1 MQRGSHAGKA
11 EHCSWAPQSQ
21 SYRFVSNTVKRP
33 VVTSVLGASGV
44 IIGHT
49 GWAPSRK
56 CDPAALGLCVAQRLP
71 SGTSVTAPIQLRITF
86 VVLFLFQLF
95 TAIYVWT
102 KAQPHPFGISAD
114 AVWKLCDR
122 PAHGVFPRGFC
133 SHKNSS
139 HHESL
144 MQLVFISFFESIFMS
159 ALWGFLIH
167 VYLKC
172 DVFHFWNQIFIPA
185 NNILES
191 HLPAL
196 SCLSARLEPK
206 NLSQNKSNK
215 PWQV

>member
-1 MQRGSHAGKA
+1 MRSSSSGAVRCSAPA
-11 EHCSWAPQSQ
+11 LWDLCHCSHSTQNNFCCAF
-21 SYRFVSNTVKRP
+21 FVSIVY
-33 VVTSVLGASGV
+33 
-44 IIGHT
+44 GHLCLNKGT
-49 GWAPSRK
+49 APSIWHFCR
-56 CDPAALGLCVAQRLP
+56 CCLETVRQASTWCF
-71 SGTSVTAPIQLRITF
+71 SSW
-86 VVLFLFQLF
+86 FLFSQEF
-95 TAIYVWT
+95 
-102 KAQPHPFGISAD
+102 
-114 AVWKLCDR
+114 
-122 PAHGVFPRGFC
+122 
-133 SHKNSS
+133 
-139 HHESL
+139 ESL

-196 SCLSARLEPK
+196 SCLSARLEQK